1 MNYFRRKPVTILILI
16 LIVQTIDVAGRNK
29 TSKKEVLFKIER
41 SRDADEIYYEVR
53 VTEDGHLDQ
62 KNPID
67 IYWIRH
73 TKNGAVE
80 PLTRIQRKLSYG
92 LNFLDITNDQAHFRF
107 AAFSKVMTLQ
117 KTADGRYHVFTRVN
131 GQNAEVERI
140 FIQFDGGSFLLPK
153 ISRVE
158 LHVFSAET
166 NKHYAELIHP

>member
-1 MNYFRRKPVTILILI
+1 MNYFSRKHAIVLILI
-16 LIVQTIDVAGRNK
+16 FIVQAFDAAGGNEPN
-29 TSKKEVLFKIER
+29 KKEALFKIER
-41 SRDADEIYYEVR
+41 SRDADEIYYEAR

-67 IYWIRH
+67 IYWVRH

-80 PLTRIQRKLSYG
+80 QLTKIQQKLSYG
-92 LNFLDITNDQAHFRF
+92 LNFLDITDDQAHFRF

-117 KTADGRYHVFTRVN
+117 QTADGRYHVFTRVN

-140 FIQFDGGSFLLPK
+140 FIQFDGSSFLLLK

-166 NKHYAELIHP
+166 NEHYAELIRP